1 MNKKTRIQSVC
12 ALALLCAVLSGC
24 GVLQG
29 VKDGTTN
36 VTKSI
41 FYTKLKILKID
52 LVARNG
58 LNQNERG
65 QSLSTVVRIYQLRDK
80 QNYEVA
86 SYRDLLNQDKT
97 ILGNDLVEGYK
108 QYTIRPGETIS
119 LDETLDKETKYVG
132 IVAFYNRVGEDQPWK
147 MLLSTKQLKNKK
159 PLVVELVDNKVVIQ
173 ETEKT
178 VK

>member
-58 LNQNERG
+58 LNQMNGVNRY
-65 QSLSTVVRIYQLRDK
+65 RQLF
-80 QNYEVA
+80 A
-86 SYRDLLNQDKT
+86 F
-97 ILGNDLVEGYK
+97 
-108 QYTIRPGETIS
+108 IS
-119 LDETLDKETKYVG
+119 LEISRIMKLHL
-132 IVAFYNRVGEDQPWK
+132 IVTCLIK
-147 MLLSTKQLKNKK
+147 IK
-159 PLVVELVDNKVVIQ
+159 PFWAMIW
-173 ETEKT
+173 
-178 VK
+178 

>member
-86 SYRDLLNQDKT
+86 SYRDLLNQDKPFWAM
-97 ILGNDLVEGYK
+97 I
-108 QYTIRPGETIS
+108 
-119 LDETLDKETKYVG
+119 
-132 IVAFYNRVGEDQPWK
+132 W
-147 MLLSTKQLKNKK
+147 
-159 PLVVELVDNKVVIQ
+159 
-173 ETEKT
+173 
-178 VK
+178 